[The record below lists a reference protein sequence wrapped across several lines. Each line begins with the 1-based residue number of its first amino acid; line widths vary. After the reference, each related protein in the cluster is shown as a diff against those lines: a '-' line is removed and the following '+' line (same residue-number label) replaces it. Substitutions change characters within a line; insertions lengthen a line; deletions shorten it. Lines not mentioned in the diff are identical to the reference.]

1 MIEYITGRLAEL
13 TPTSAVI
20 ETGGI
25 GYLVNITLPT
35 FSSLEG
41 KETAKLL
48 LHQVIRED
56 AWQLFG
62 FLTER
67 ERSLFRALIGVSGV
81 GANTARMILSSI
93 PAQELERVIISGDS
107 KSLKK
112 VKGIGSKTA
121 ERVIVDLRDKIVPS
135 DEIELSGA
143 VRTADSEVMDEALAA
158 MVMLG
163 YPRPAVVKVL
173 KKIFEAEPGVK
184 VEAAIKKALA
194 MI

>member
-13 TPTSAVI
+13 TPTSAVV